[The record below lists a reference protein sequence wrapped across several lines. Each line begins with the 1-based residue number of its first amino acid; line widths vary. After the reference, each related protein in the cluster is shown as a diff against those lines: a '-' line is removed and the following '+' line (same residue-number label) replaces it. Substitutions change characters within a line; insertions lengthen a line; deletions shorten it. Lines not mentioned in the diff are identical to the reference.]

1 MSRFKF
7 CPQCAT
13 PLAYANHG
21 EMQRLGCPDKACGY
35 VLWDNPV
42 PVVAAVV
49 EHEGE
54 IILARNALWPPK
66 MFALITGFLEKHDP
80 HPESGVLREVEE
92 ELGLKSR
99 IGEFIGFYP
108 FERMNQIIIAYHV
121 IAEGEIRLG
130 EELIEWKKQPLET
143 IRPWPAGTGYAVR
156 DLQLRRGFT
165 PPPFDRRMLRKPP
178 NWHEFG
184 ERLLTSGQP
193 TADDFKSLKVIGV
206 DTVINLALETS
217 PGALPNER
225 AIVEGMGLR
234 YLHIPVVFEAPTDA
248 DFAQFCAAM
257 DAHRED
263 TLLVHCIANK
273 RVAAFLYLYRVL
285 RLGVPADQAERDLK
299 AVWTPDE
306 VWSAFIAR
314 QLLGRG

>member
-13 PLAYANHG
+13 PLHLAEHG
-21 EMQRLGCPDKACGY
+21 EMRRLGCPDKACGY
-35 VLWDNPV
+35 VHWDNPV
-42 PVVAAVV
+42 PVVAAIV

-66 MFALITGFLEKHDP
+66 MFALITGFLEKNDP

-121 IAEGEIRLG
+121 IAEGRVKLG

-156 DLQLRRGFT
+156 DLQLRRGYT
-165 PPPFDRRMLRKPP
+165 PPPYDTRMLRKPRD
-178 NWHEFG
+178 WQQIG
-184 ERLLTSGQP
+184 ERLLTAGQP
-193 TADDFKSLKVIGV
+193 SAEEFKTLKVIGV
-206 DTVINLALETS
+206 DTVINLALES
-217 PGALPNER
+217 SADALPDER
-225 AIVEGMGLR
+225 AIVEATGMR
-234 YLHIPVVFEAPTDA
+234 YVHIPVVFDAPTVA
-248 DFAQFCAAM
+248 DFERFCAAM
-257 DAHRED
+257 DAAKD
-263 TLLVHCIANK
+263 GTVFVHCIANQ
-273 RVAAFLYLYRVL
+273 RVSVFVYLYRL
-285 RLGVPADQAERDLK
+285 LKLGVPEPVALADLQK
-299 AVWTPDE
+299 VWTPDANWQALIGA
-306 VWSAFIAR
+306 V
-314 QLLGRG
+314 RGG